1 MILKDF
7 VYNLYNPLWLV
18 WTFRIPIL
26 ENTYWWLLIYVLE
39 ALVFQNTSKW
49 MLSSSSNQASFSSK
63 YFYLKNHPEKH
74 LPSFSPPWGE
84 GIPSLLFIM
93 FSSLLFT
100 PHSSKT
106 FLYWQN
112 IKDFDIFKATILTL
126 NIKYIKIIYIKSSFG
141 FTFE

>member
-1 MILKDF
+1 MKLNAFNCHLLKMNSIKWF
-7 VYNLYNPLWLV
+7 SRTLSIYNPLWLV
-18 WTFRIPIL
+18 WIFRIPIL

-112 IKDFDIFKATILTL
+112 IKIL
-126 NIKYIKIIYIKSSFG
+126 IYLKRQF
-141 FTFE
+141 